1 MRSKIICLFLL
12 TAVHIFSKLTF
23 QGPEVEGQD
32 LGTLEGKNAV
42 SCLSSNQSQSS
53 WVELNPGCSND
64 VQKPKIPK
72 EAISPDHHPLSFI
85 IKEKP
90 LVSMWSMCID
100 ALTLKIFKPKFK
112 TFLIATC
119 YFNVFKYLNNRL
131 VIFREVSQ
139 RKIMYFATIHGEN
152 RDSIQ
157 LMHFK
162 AINSN

>member
-1 MRSKIICLFLL
+1 
-12 TAVHIFSKLTF
+12 
-23 QGPEVEGQD
+23 
-32 LGTLEGKNAV
+32 
-42 SCLSSNQSQSS
+42 
-53 WVELNPGCSND
+53 
-64 VQKPKIPK
+64 
-72 EAISPDHHPLSFI
+72 
-85 IKEKP
+85 
-90 LVSMWSMCID
+90 MWSMFID

-139 RKIMYFATIHGEN
+139 RKIMYFATIHREN